1 MNLVY
6 LNVGIELHKEYPFC
20 EKNALELL
28 KKEGLKTKSFFRFQE
43 LQKDLLFSFSFKF
56 FP

>member
-1 MNLVY
+1 MIVVY
-6 LNVGIELHKEYPFC
+6 LNAGIELHKEYPFC

-28 KKEGLKTKSFFRFQE
+28 KKEGLKTKSFFRFPE
-43 LQKDLLFSFSFKF
+43 LQKDLLFSFSFRF